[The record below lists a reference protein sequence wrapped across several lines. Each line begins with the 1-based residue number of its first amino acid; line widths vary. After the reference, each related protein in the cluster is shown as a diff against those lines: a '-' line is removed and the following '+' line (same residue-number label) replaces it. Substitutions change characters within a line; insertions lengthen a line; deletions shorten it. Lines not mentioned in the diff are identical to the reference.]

1 VISHE
6 VTSADPLA
14 AGIPLTLTA
23 YRMSPVQARAA
34 GRRPGAQEVTIF
46 GKSGPISKRAGGK
59 WADIDGSIG
68 TLEED
73 NPRAD

>member
-1 VISHE
+1 

-23 YRMSPVQARAA
+23 YPISPVQARAA
-34 GRRPGAQEVTIF
+34 GLEPGTQEATIF
-46 GKSGPISKRAGGK
+46 EKSGPISKRAGGK

-68 TLEED
+68 TLDED